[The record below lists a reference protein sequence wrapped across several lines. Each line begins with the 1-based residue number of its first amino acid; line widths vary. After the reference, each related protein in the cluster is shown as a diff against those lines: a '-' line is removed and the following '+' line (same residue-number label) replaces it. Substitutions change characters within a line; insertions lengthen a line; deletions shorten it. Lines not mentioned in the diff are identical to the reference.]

1 MTWENNGNTDKINS
15 IEVLRK
21 IAKIMNHKFS
31 EGKILEILKSSRLF
45 NKFNDDQ
52 LIYLISFSNVQQF
65 DKGAKIIKE
74 NEANQNLYI
83 LLEGSVAVY
92 VKGEL
97 IIKLG
102 RKGDIIG
109 EMSVIT
115 KSLTTASVVAD
126 TPVTLFTIPSH
137 EIYSSRH
144 EELHNLWFKI
154 FSDIL
159 TEKLTNTTKKVIGF
173 QETSAQLD
181 IKKHELVQQ
190 TIILQSVLG
199 SMADGVVVTGS
210 NGELLHTNEAFARM
224 VGNVKVP
231 LDFEDWPHDL
241 GLFMPDKKTLY
252 PVSDLPMVKAGNG
265 IMVDSQEI
273 YVKNPNLEKEIWLQA
288 TSSLLKTDDG
298 KKLDGTV
305 AVFRNYTKQ
314 KLAEQ
319 ALIDAKENAEATAR
333 AKSDFLSVM
342 SHELRTPLNGIIG
355 MSNLLKTTNLT
366 DEQKECTAS
375 IYESG
380 QSLLAKIQNIL
391 YYSLLESNEIQ
402 LRKASYS
409 ICEIIDNIIQ
419 KHKSLADEK
428 KIAVI
433 KDIDKNVPKNVLG
446 DKEKISQILDNIMNN
461 AVKFTSH
468 GQVNIK
474 VSVNK
479 EDQDQV
485 YLQFEVKDTGVGLT
499 AEEKKKLFQ
508 PFTQADASY
517 SRQFEGTGLGLSI
530 SLQLARIMEGSIQV
544 KSIPGKGSSFIFNLF
559 QSRPDREKQ
568 AESQDSAFKPEP
580 LAYRHFAIE
589 NPLKILVAEDNK
601 VNQLLIK
608 KVLAKL
614 GYAPIIVENGLKALN
629 AAQKDC
635 FDVILMDIQMPEM
648 DGLEACRQIL
658 KKSTLNAP
666 PKIIALTANT
676 TDGIQDECLSAGMS
690 GYMAKPL
697 NIEKLMK
704 ILENIKT
711 KEA

>member
-1 MTWENNGNTDKINS
+1 
-15 IEVLRK
+15 
-21 IAKIMNHKFS
+21 MNHKFS
-31 EGKILEILKSSRLF
+31 GDKILEVLKSLRLF
-45 NKFNDDQ
+45 NQFNDDQ

-65 DKGAKIIKE
+65 DKGTKIIKE
-74 NEANQNLYI
+74 NEAYQNLYI

-109 EMSVIT
+109 EMSVIK

-144 EELHNLWFKI
+144 EELHSLWFKI

-181 IKKHELVQQ
+181 IKKQELVQQ
-190 TIILQSVLG
+190 TVILQAVLG
-199 SMADGVVVTGS
+199 SMKDGVVVTGG
-210 NGELLHTNEAFARM
+210 NGKLLHTNAAFVRM

-252 PVSDLPMVKAGNG
+252 PASDLPMVKAGNG

-298 KKLDGTV
+298 QKLDGTV
-305 AVFRNYTKQ
+305 VVFRNYTKQ

-342 SHELRTPLNGIIG
+342 SHELRTPLNGILG
-355 MSNLLKTTNLT
+355 MSNLLNTTNLT
-366 DEQKECTAS
+366 DEQKVCIAS
-375 IYESG
+375 IDESG

-402 LRKASYS
+402 LRKSSYS
-409 ICEIIDNIIQ
+409 ICEIINTIIQ

-428 KIAVI
+428 KITVI
-433 KDIDKNVPKNVLG
+433 KNIDKNVPKNSPG
-446 DKEKISQILDNIMNN
+446 RTRKRISQILDNI
-461 AVKFTSH
+461 
-468 GQVNIK
+468 I
-474 VSVNK
+474 NK
-479 EDQDQV
+479 CC
-485 YLQFEVKDTGVGLT
+485 
-499 AEEKKKLFQ
+499 
-508 PFTQADASY
+508 
-517 SRQFEGTGLGLSI
+517 
-530 SLQLARIMEGSIQV
+530 
-544 KSIPGKGSSFIFNLF
+544 
-559 QSRPDREKQ
+559 
-568 AESQDSAFKPEP
+568 
-580 LAYRHFAIE
+580 
-589 NPLKILVAEDNK
+589 KI
-601 VNQLLIK
+601 
-608 KVLAKL
+608 
-614 GYAPIIVENGLKALN
+614 
-629 AAQKDC
+629 
-635 FDVILMDIQMPEM
+635 
-648 DGLEACRQIL
+648 
-658 KKSTLNAP
+658 
-666 PKIIALTANT
+666 
-676 TDGIQDECLSAGMS
+676 
-690 GYMAKPL
+690 
-697 NIEKLMK
+697 
-704 ILENIKT
+704 
-711 KEA
+711 